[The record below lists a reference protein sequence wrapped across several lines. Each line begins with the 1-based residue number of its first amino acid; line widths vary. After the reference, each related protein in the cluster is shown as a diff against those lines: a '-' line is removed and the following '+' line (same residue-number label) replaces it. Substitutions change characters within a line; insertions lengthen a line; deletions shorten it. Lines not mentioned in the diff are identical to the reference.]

1 MSNIRLRW
9 FYTSRF
15 AELFVTIS
23 TWAIVTIP
31 LWLSP
36 FHPAVVA
43 YGIIAF
49 NLYFLYQS
57 FETARNAVTSYLK
70 IQKNDS
76 VDYAKMLLD
85 KTIKDKV
92 GDILHLIVIPC
103 YRESVEKMI
112 ETIDCIAGSDY
123 LIKEN
128 LHIVLGFEA
137 RELDAEKK
145 AALMS
150 QKYKSVFP
158 VYSTY
163 HKLTS
168 DEVPGK
174 ASNQA
179 WAVKKIEEEIIKNR
193 NIDPEN
199 VIVTI
204 CDADSKFPKN
214 YFSYLTYTYLTDLE
228 RRFHFYWAPVLLY
241 NNFWRL
247 PFFVRMQASLSSI
260 VRLAYL
266 LDKNNLIQIS
276 TYSMSLRLLR
286 DINYWDVDIIP
297 EDWHVHLQAFFK
309 YGKKVKTIPLYTIV
323 NGDAVFSGSMKN
335 TFLNRYEQ
343 EKRWAWGVS
352 DVAYAWSRMWDTP
365 EIPFLEKFGK
375 FFFLLR
381 SHLLWPTSFFILTV
395 FATITPIINPIF
407 KRSVLGFILPQ
418 VSGLIL
424 TVSSLMLV
432 IYTILDIWVRKKLSI
447 ETKPHNFIILVM
459 QWYIL
464 PIVSFF
470 LSSVPALDAHTRML
484 LGKKIVYKV
493 TEKS

>member
-15 AELFVTIS
+15 AEIFVTVS
-23 TWAIVTIP
+23 TWVIVTIP

-57 FETARNAVTSYLK
+57 FETARNAVSSYLK

-76 VDYAKMLLD
+76 VDYNKMLTE
-85 KTIKDKV
+85 TISKDKV
-92 GDILHLIVIPC
+92 SDITHLVVIPC
-103 YRESVEKMI
+103 YKESIEKLK
-112 ETIDCIAGSDY
+112 ETIDCIANSDY
-123 LIKEN
+123 THKDN
-128 LHIVLGFEA
+128 LQIVLGFEE
-137 RELDAEKK
+137 REHDASKK
-145 AALMS
+145 AETITQMYAGVL
-150 QKYKSVFP
+150 P
-158 VYSTY
+158 ICATY

-168 DEVPGK
+168 NEVPGK

-179 WAVKKIEEEIIKNR
+179 WAVRKIEEQLIMKN
-193 NIDPEN
+193 NIDPEK

-204 CDADSKFPKN
+204 CDADSKFPRN
-214 YFSYLTYTYLTDLE
+214 YFSYLTYTYLWDLE
-228 RRFHFYWAPVLLY
+228 RRYHFYWAPVLLY

-260 VRLAYL
+260 IRLAYL

-276 TYSMSLRLLR
+276 TYSVSLRLLR
-286 DINYWDVDIIP
+286 DIEYWDVDIIP

-352 DVAYAWSRMWDTP
+352 DVAYAWNRMWETP
-365 EIPFLEKFGK
+365 EIPFSDKFGK

-395 FATITPIINPIF
+395 FATITPIINPVF

-424 TVSSLMLV
+424 TISSLMLV
-432 IYTILDIWVRKKLSI
+432 IYTILDIWVRKRLSI

-470 LSSVPALDAHTRML
+470 LSSIPALDAHTRML
-484 LGKKIVYKV
+484 FGKKIVYKV